1 MNHLQHYL
9 TKLAEEGSEVAQIA
23 LKTQQFGADEV
34 MPGQPLNNF
43 ERCHL
48 ELDDLTI
55 REEITGEGMNTEI
68 AAEKK
73 WLELGSKEGWHVET
87 KATIL
92 ENFVREKGL
101 MREFV
106 EFARRSATVD
116 EGGTEG
122 VPDPIVKVRPVGDP
136 DEFVEWRISQ
146 DLTDRWGGLNEYNA
160 AIKPLD
166 ELTDSGR
173 LTALRDQMWGESTFI
188 VRKDGEFGILFEV
201 EYCSQESEAVRAE
214 DPKWY
219 ASLKSQ
225 AEVIKTL
232 LAGMKLL
239 AEKFPGVQFGV
250 PDEANII
257 QNRPAAWAFVADGL
271 LNEQQREELGKALFG
286 L

>member
-1 MNHLQHYL
+1 
-9 TKLAEEGSEVAQIA
+9 
-23 LKTQQFGADEV
+23 
-34 MPGQPLNNF
+34 
-43 ERCHL
+43 
-48 ELDDLTI
+48 
-55 REEITGEGMNTEI
+55 MNTVI
-68 AAEKK
+68 AEKK
-73 WLELGSKEGWHVET
+73 WRELRSKEGWHVET
-87 KATIL
+87 TATIL
-92 ENFVREKGL
+92 EDFVREKGL

-122 VPDPIVKVRPVGDP
+122 VLDPIVKVRPVDDP

-146 DLTDRWGGLNEYNA
+146 KLSDRWG
-160 AIKPLD
+160 
-166 ELTDSGR
+166 ELGR
-173 LTALRDQMWGESTFI
+173 LGPLRDQMWDESTFI
-188 VRKDGEFGILFEV
+188 VRKDGKFGILFEV
-201 EYCSQESEAVRAE
+201 EYCSQESEEDLRAE